1 MKIAIIGGRNE
12 ADFLIGMLLKKS
24 NKLLVINDDEKYCS
38 YLASQ
43 HQIPIYNGDGS
54 KQYVLEDARV
64 HKYDILIALTDND
77 SDNLFIC
84 QAAKRMFGVKRAVCI
99 VSNPKNVEVFKKL
112 GVNTVIS
119 ATYLVAQFIE
129 QASTVEKLTNTL
141 SIADNKVLLSEVNV
155 EENYPIVGKKLF
167 QVKFPQGVIISCVI
181 RNLEVL
187 VPNGQTEILVS
198 DKLLIIS
205 SPDNQNKALSVVTG
219 GKADEE

>member
-1 MKIAIIGGRNE
+1 MKIAIVGGQNE

-24 NKLLVINDDEKYCS
+24 NMLLVINNDEKYCN
-38 YLASQ
+38 YLATQ
-43 HQIPIYNGDGS
+43 HSIPIFNGDGS
-54 KQYVLEDARV
+54 KQYVLDEARV
-64 HKYDILIALTDND
+64 HNFDILIALTDSD

-84 QAAKRMFGVKRAVCI
+84 QSAKRMFGVKRAVCV

-129 QASTVEKLTNTL
+129 QASTVEKLINTL
-141 SIADNKVLLSEVNV
+141 SIADNKVLLSELTV
-155 EENYPIVGKKLF
+155 EENYPVIGKKLF
-167 QVKFPQGVIISCVI
+167 QIKFPQGVIVSCVI

-187 VPNGQTEILVS
+187 VPNGQTEIMTA

-205 SPDNQNKALSVVTG
+205 SPQNQNKALSVITG
-219 GKADEE
+219 GKVDEE